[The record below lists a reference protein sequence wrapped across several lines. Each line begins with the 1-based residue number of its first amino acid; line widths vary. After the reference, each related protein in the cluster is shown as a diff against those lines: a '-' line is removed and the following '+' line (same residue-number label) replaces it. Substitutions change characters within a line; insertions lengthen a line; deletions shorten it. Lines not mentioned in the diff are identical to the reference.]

1 MSISLQKTPEIIQH
15 VQRLNQI
22 SIKQNLASEYSQ
34 IQGIYTIE
42 YDSTDEK
49 EAILVTETKHSNF
62 SLTSDKCMCLKA
74 GNGMLL
80 IDGQRESQN
89 WFSDILTVFSP
100 AGFQL
105 GNVRRRGFD
114 LYSQYDIYDGNMKEL
129 FHLKSDPSAIVI
141 LNHSNTIVATV
152 NHNTENATFDISYQ
166 LEISAIEKFLIL
178 ICVLMWTKHEQL
190 YNESQDYCC
199 RLILRQLTLFLIS
212 CIP

>member
-1 MSISLQKTPEIIQH
+1 MGDAFLLKA
-15 VQRLNQI
+15 RLSHSGQQCVFMRI
-22 SIKQNLASEYSQ
+22 MKGK
-34 IQGIYTIE
+34 GIYTIE
-42 YDSTDEK
+42 HDSTDEK
-49 EAILVTETKHSNF
+49 EAIVVTETEPSNF

-114 LYSQYDIYDGNMKEL
+114 LYSQYDIFDGNMKEL

-152 NHNTENATFDISYQ
+152 NHNTENATFDIGYQ
-166 LEISAIEKFLIL
+166 LETSAIEKFLIL
-178 ICVLMWTKHEQL
+178 ICILMWTKHEQL
-190 YNESQDYCC
+190 YNESQD
-199 RLILRQLTLFLIS
+199 
-212 CIP
+212 